1 MDETIGKFI
10 DCSKSEWTPEW
21 KSPEPKDHVINT
33 IADTPVCSPTLAC
46 QSIAVL
52 SGYYCLTH

>member
-21 KSPEPKDHVINT
+21 KSPEPKEC
-33 IADTPVCSPTLAC
+33 AD
-46 QSIAVL
+46 
-52 SGYYCLTH
+52 

>member
-21 KSPEPKDHVINT
+21 KSPEPKNHVINT
-33 IADTPVCSPTLAC
+33 IAD
-46 QSIAVL
+46 I
-52 SGYYCLTH
+52 YCKN